1 MSGPGWFVGIDGGGT
16 RTDLALV
23 DVEGVFVSRLRGA
36 TSNRAVVGPDAAIE
50 VLRSL
55 IDEALDQAGAT
66 RPIAAGWIGLAGA
79 DRHEDQ
85 ALFRAALADR
95 IDSIRITNDA
105 ELVLSGNPESI
116 GIALIGGTGSI
127 AFARNEAGVS
137 GRSGGWGHIFG
148 DEGSAYGLAVNGLRT
163 VAAATDGRGP
173 ETSLTESLMDY
184 WQAGTPQQLIS
195 KVYHAA
201 IRKSDIAAS
210 APVIVNAAREGD
222 SISLQLLESA
232 AFHLASLIISLL
244 HRIPFSSPP
253 SVAVTGGLLL
263 HVPELR
269 ELLRQE
275 LRDQP
280 CQDELTMVE
289 DVAVSAAQAIRLQTM
304 KGGV

>member
-23 DVEGVFVSRLRGA
+23 DVEGVFVSGLRGA

-79 DRHEDQ
+79 DRPEDQ

-105 ELVLSGNPESI
+105 ELVLSGFPDSI

-127 AFARNEAGVS
+127 AFARNEAGGF

-201 IRKSDIAAS
+201 IRKSDIAAA

-289 DVAVSAAQAIRLQTM
+289 DVAVSAALAIRLQTM